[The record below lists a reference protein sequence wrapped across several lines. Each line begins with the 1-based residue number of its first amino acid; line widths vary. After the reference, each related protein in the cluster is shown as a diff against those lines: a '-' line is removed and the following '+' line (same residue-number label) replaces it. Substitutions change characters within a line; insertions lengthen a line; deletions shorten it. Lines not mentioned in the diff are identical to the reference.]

1 MKALSNEQAQTIR
14 DVIDAGLTKMP
25 EAALEKDIHLTDV
38 LHALKRLPTDANLVF
53 CGGTSLSKCFQA
65 INRMSE
71 DVDFKFHIEDAVSI
85 TSGRKARSV
94 YKNEI
99 QEHLNASGF
108 DTSIRHQENGNL
120 FFSFEVRYESKFE
133 KRQSLRESI
142 LLEFTHVAGKP
153 HSVTRPIREIIN
165 EAQSIY
171 PDLGEIECLTI
182 EQTIAEKVLSFL
194 RRAPDRSLATFDPR
208 IVRHIYDIHA
218 LTKLGSR
225 DDESIAR
232 YFELAISH
240 DESRY
245 GLNRLMLK
253 QSLESLQQ
261 SKANYAG
268 LHKDFVVDLTTDAMS
283 DFDECWQVFVD
294 AASELL
300 KN

>member
-38 LHALKRLPTDANLVF
+38 LLALKRLPTDANLVF

-71 DVDFKFHIEDAVSI
+71 DVDFKFHIDDGASMS
-85 TSGRKARSV
+85 SGRKARSA

-99 QEHLNASGF
+99 QKHLNAAGF
-108 DTSIRHQENGNL
+108 EASIRHQENGNV

-133 KRQSLRESI
+133 KLTFLRESI
-142 LLEFTHVAGKP
+142 LLEFTHVDSKP
-153 HSVTRPIREIIN
+153 NVVSRPIREIIN
-165 EAQSIY
+165 EAQSSY

-218 LTKLGSR
+218 LTKLGTR
-225 DDESIAR
+225 DHALIAQ

-240 DESRY
+240 DESRF
-245 GLNRLMLK
+245 GLNRLTLN
-253 QSLESLQQ
+253 QSLGTLQH
-261 SKANYAG
+261 SKASYAG
-268 LHKDFVVDLTTDAMS
+268 FYRDFVVELTTDAMS
-283 DFDECWQVFVD
+283 DFDECWQTFV
-294 AASELL
+294 AAATELL
-300 KN
+300 KV